1 MILALI
7 VSDDLLLW
15 LDFPWC
21 SGAGSGAAG
30 GAFSGG
36 EAEEDA
42 AYSCVAPKEGVMAA
56 AWGPL
61 PRRGS

>member
-7 VSDDLLLW
+7 VSDDLLLQ
-15 LDFPWC
+15 LDFPRC

-36 EAEEDA
+36 EVDVEA
-42 AYSCVAPKEGVMAA
+42 AC
-56 AWGPL
+56 
-61 PRRGS
+61 

>member
-36 EAEEDA
+36 EADVDA
-42 AYSCVAPKEGVMAA
+42 AY
-56 AWGPL
+56 
-61 PRRGS
+61 